1 MVSREVGK
9 SNWIREQ
16 RRWQMNRLNWIVRE
30 IYKDGR
36 KNFKWVLKGAGL
48 VLALILLIKVFI
60 YFDIKDLFLPIVG
73 ILFPIG
79 MLYHWYSMSYDDE
92 QKKIVK
98 KLKGD
103 D

>member
-1 MVSREVGK
+1 MEGHD
-9 SNWIREQ
+9 I
-16 RRWQMNRLNWIVRE
+16 MNRLNWIFKE

-73 ILFPIG
+73 ILIPIG
-79 MLYHWYSMSYDDE
+79 MLYHWYSMSYDEE
-92 QKKIVK
+92 QKKIVD
-98 KLKGD
+98 KLKETNDGI
-103 D
+103 

>member
-1 MVSREVGK
+1 
-9 SNWIREQ
+9 
-16 RRWQMNRLNWIVRE
+16 MNRTSWILKE
-30 IYKDGR
+30 IYKDGK

-73 ILFPIG
+73 ILIPIG

-92 QKKIVK
+92 QKKIVD
-98 KLKGD
+98 KLKED
-103 D
+103 E

>member
-1 MVSREVGK
+1 MIISKQKKKRK
-9 SNWIREQ
+9 YIF
-16 RRWQMNRLNWIVRE
+16 MAHRLNWILKE

-73 ILFPIG
+73 ILIPIG

-92 QKKIVK
+92 QKKIVD
-98 KLKGD
+98 KLKETND
-103 D
+103 

>member
-1 MVSREVGK
+1 MIISKQKKKRK
-9 SNWIREQ
+9 YIIIAH
-16 RRWQMNRLNWIVRE
+16 RLNWILKE

-73 ILFPIG
+73 ILIPIG

-92 QKKIVK
+92 QKKIVD
-98 KLKGD
+98 KLKETND
-103 D
+103 

>member
-1 MVSREVGK
+1 MVSKELGK

>member
-1 MVSREVGK
+1 MEGHD
-9 SNWIREQ
+9 I
-16 RRWQMNRLNWIVRE
+16 MNRLNWIFKE

-73 ILFPIG
+73 ILIPIG
-79 MLYHWYSMSYDDE
+79 MLYHWYSMSYDEE
-92 QKKIVK
+92 QKKIVD

-103 D
+103 K

>member
-1 MVSREVGK
+1 MAH
-9 SNWIREQ
+9 
-16 RRWQMNRLNWIVRE
+16 RLNWILKE

-73 ILFPIG
+73 ILIPIG

-92 QKKIVK
+92 QKKIVD
-98 KLKGD
+98 KLKETND
-103 D
+103 

>member
-1 MVSREVGK
+1 MEGHD
-9 SNWIREQ
+9 I
-16 RRWQMNRLNWIVRE
+16 MDRLNWIFKE

-48 VLALILLIKVFI
+48 VLALILLIKIFV

-73 ILFPIG
+73 ILIPIG

-92 QKKIVK
+92 QKKIIK

-103 D
+103 K

>member
-1 MVSREVGK
+1 MEGH
-9 SNWIREQ
+9 NI
-16 RRWQMNRLNWIVRE
+16 MNRLNWIFKE

-73 ILFPIG
+73 ILIPIG
-79 MLYHWYSMSYDDE
+79 MLYHWYSMSYDEE
-92 QKKIVK
+92 QKKIVD
-98 KLKGD
+98 KLKETNDGI
-103 D
+103 

>member
-1 MVSREVGK
+1 MIISKQKKKRK
-9 SNWIREQ
+9 YIF
-16 RRWQMNRLNWIVRE
+16 MAHRLNWILKE

-73 ILFPIG
+73 ILIPIG

-92 QKKIVK
+92 QKKIIK

-103 D
+103 K

>member
-1 MVSREVGK
+1 MD
-9 SNWIREQ
+9 
-16 RRWQMNRLNWIVRE
+16 RLNWIFKE

-73 ILFPIG
+73 ILIPIG
-79 MLYHWYSMSYDDE
+79 MLYHWYSMSYDEE
-92 QKKIVK
+92 QKKIVD
-98 KLKGD
+98 KLKETNDGI
-103 D
+103 